1 MNNSARVRTWVALA
15 AIVLAWGCSPSDDEG
30 SRDDGGHSD
39 VDGVTDDH
47 GGADGDSDSDADG
60 DTDIV
65 LPDIPDS
72 TGEACDQADFNIERV
87 IPDMLIVLDR
97 SNSMFDD
104 GYWNPVREAIYNVTG
119 AMDTQIW
126 FGLMIFPNVVD
137 SPVCAGYDYQCEPG
151 HGPLVPV
158 GASNSIP
165 IRDQLGPMLTCGGT
179 PIAETLQN
187 ARTYLDTLTGDGHPK
202 YILLATDGAPN
213 CNDALDG
220 RTCRCTN
227 PIGGCVLNSGNC
239 LDDLRTNAV
248 LGELA
253 AAGVQVFVL
262 GIGTSS
268 FADVLD
274 AMAAAGSTEHAYFAE
289 DPATIRTTFETFAG
303 LAATCEFDMR
313 SPDPS
318 ADPTLVNFYFDGV
331 GVPGD
336 NTDGVCDNGWG
347 WMNPEHTRVQFCGT
361 YCDAIMGRTVTDI
374 TATWGCPT
382 IIL

>member
-1 MNNSARVRTWVALA
+1 MWTALA

-30 SRDDGGHSD
+30 GRDDGGHSE
-39 VDGVTDDH
+39 VDGVTDDSG
-47 GGADGDSDSDADG
+47 GGADGDSDADG

-65 LPDIPDS
+65 LPDIPD
-72 TGEACDQADFNIERV
+72 TEEEACDQADFNIERV
-87 IPDMLIVLDR
+87 IPEMLIVLDR
-97 SNSMFDD
+97 SNSMFTD
-104 GYWNPVREAIYNVTG
+104 GFWNPVREAIYTVTT

-126 FGLMIFPNVVD
+126 FGLMIFPNIVD
-137 SPVCAGYDYQCEPG
+137 TPVCTGGLIPANQCEPG

-158 GASNSIP
+158 ADANHFVI
-165 IRDQLGPMLTCGGT
+165 IEQLSPMLTCGGT
-179 PIAETLQN
+179 PIADTLYN
-187 ARTYLDTLTGDGHPK
+187 ARTYLDTLVDDGHPK
-202 YILLATDGAPN
+202 YVLLATDGAPN

-220 RTCRCTN
+220 ETCRCTSLT
-227 PIGGCVLNSGNC
+227 GGCDVNRRNC
-239 LDDLRTNAV
+239 LDDVRTNV
-248 LGELA
+248 VVGDLA
-253 AAGVQVFVL
+253 SSGVQVFVL

-274 AMAAAGSTEHAYFAE
+274 AMAAAGGTEHAYFAE
-289 DPATIRTTFETFAG
+289 DPDTIRTTFETIAG
-303 LAATCEFDMR
+303 MAATCEFDMR